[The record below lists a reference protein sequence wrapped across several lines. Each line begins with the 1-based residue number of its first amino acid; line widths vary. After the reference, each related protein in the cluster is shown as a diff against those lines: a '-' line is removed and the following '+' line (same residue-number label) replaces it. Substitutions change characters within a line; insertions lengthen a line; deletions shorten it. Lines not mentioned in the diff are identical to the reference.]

1 MEIHDRMKQIRQEN
15 NLTQNEFGEKL
26 GISRDVYA
34 NLENNRLKKPET
46 KDPIIKLISKEFGIN
61 EGWLRTGEGEKYNV
75 EDEYTRAVVE
85 IDKGDPKARQAILD
99 YWQLTDENK
108 KLFWKFV
115 DTFIKK

>member
-1 MEIHDRMKQIRQEN
+1 MEIHNRMKQIRQEN

>member
-61 EGWLRTGEGEKYNV
+61 EEWLKTGKGEKYNT

>member
-46 KDPIIKLISKEFGIN
+46 KDPIIKLISKVFGIN
-61 EGWLRTGEGEKYNV
+61 EEWLRTGNGEKYI
-75 EDEYTRAVVE
+75 EDDEYTRAVVE

-108 KLFWKFV
+108 KLFWKFI

>member
-34 NLENNRLKKPET
+34 NLEYNRLKKPET
-46 KDPIIKLISKEFGIN
+46 KDPIIKLISKVFGIN
-61 EGWLRTGEGEKYNV
+61 EEWLRTGNGEKYN
-75 EDEYTRAVVE
+75 EDDEYTRAVVE

-108 KLFWKFV
+108 KLFWKFI